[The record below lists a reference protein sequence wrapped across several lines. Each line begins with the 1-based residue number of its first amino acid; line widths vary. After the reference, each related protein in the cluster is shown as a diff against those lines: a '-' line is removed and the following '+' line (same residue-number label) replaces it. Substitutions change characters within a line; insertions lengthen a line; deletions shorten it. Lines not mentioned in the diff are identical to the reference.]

1 MNTIDIA
8 VLIMLVYFV
17 YRGAQAGL
25 VEELLG
31 ITGWVVAVI
40 VALRFGGAAGAYVV
54 ERIPLIA
61 SISVSI
67 VGFVVTLLVV
77 HLAFRLLTAIF
88 KKAVSSDTH
97 SSLDRFFGAA
107 IGFGKG
113 AFYISLLALALQA
126 MPLGEKFT
134 RLREESQLYPH
145 MTKVAR
151 IVVDSVVRFIPQ
163 IRSEESPEKTEKP
176 TTT

>member
-1 MNTIDIA
+1 MNIIDFA
-8 VLIMLVYFV
+8 VLIMLIYFV

-25 VEELLG
+25 VDELLG

-40 VALRFGGAAGAYVV
+40 VALHFGGTAGAYVV
-54 ERIPLIA
+54 EKIPLAA

-67 VGFVVTLLVV
+67 VGFVVTLFVV
-77 HLAFRLLTAIF
+77 HLAFRLLTTIF
-88 KKAVSSDTH
+88 KKAVSSDTQ

-107 IGFGKG
+107 IGFIKG
-113 AFYISLLALALQA
+113 AFYISLLALALLS
-126 MPLGEKFT
+126 MPLGEKFNQ
-134 RLREESQLYPH
+134 LREESQLYPH

-151 IVVDSVVRFIPQ
+151 IVVDTVMRFIPQ
-163 IRSEESPEKTEKP
+163 IRSEESPDKTEKS

>member
-1 MNTIDIA
+1 MNVIDYV
-8 VLIMLVYFV
+8 VLVLLIYFV
-17 YRGAQAGL
+17 YHGAQAGL
-25 VEELLG
+25 MDELLG

-54 ERIPLIA
+54 EKIPLAA

-77 HLAFRLLTAIF
+77 HLAFRLLSTIF
-88 KKAVSSDTH
+88 KKIFNSDTQ

-107 IGFGKG
+107 IGFVKG
-113 AFYISLLALALQA
+113 AFYISLLALALQS
-126 MPLGEKFT
+126 MPLGEKMNQ
-134 RLREESQLYPH
+134 LREGSQLYPH

-151 IVVDSVVRFIPQ
+151 IVVDSVVRFVPQ
-163 IRSEESPEKTEKP
+163 IRSEKSPEKKES